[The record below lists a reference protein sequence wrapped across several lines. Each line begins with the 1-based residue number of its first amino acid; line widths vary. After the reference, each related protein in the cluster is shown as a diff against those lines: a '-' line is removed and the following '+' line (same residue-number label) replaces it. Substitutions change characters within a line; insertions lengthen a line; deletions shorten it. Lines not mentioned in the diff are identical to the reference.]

1 MIELMDVG
9 LGFVLMF
16 VFNSNLIVQ
25 TIYDYPVYTKEMMEQ
40 TATARSLPSI
50 PSHEI
55 IDTRLKTIEN
65 DYWTECT

>member
-1 MIELMDVG
+1 M

-40 TATARSLPSI
+40 TATARSLI

-55 IDTRLKTIEN
+55 IDTRLKTIEY
-65 DYWTECT
+65 DYWTGCTQISLK